1 MNQVFDNVD
10 DIELTKEFLA
20 HALATALKTIQELHD
35 EIRALHDIV
44 GDHLTDVE
52 AS

>member
-10 DIELTKEFLA
+10 DIEISREFLA
-20 HALATALKTIQELHD
+20 RALATALKTIQELHD

-44 GDHLTDVE
+44 GDHLTDAE

>member
-10 DIELTKEFLA
+10 DIEISREFLA

-44 GDHLTDVE
+44 GDHLTDLE

>member
-10 DIELTKEFLA
+10 DIEISREFLA
-20 HALATALKTIQELHD
+20 HALAFALKTIEELHG
-35 EIRALHDIV
+35 EIRALRDIV

-52 AS
+52 SS

>member
-1 MNQVFDNVD
+1 MNEVFDNVD
-10 DIELTKEFLA
+10 DIEISREFLA

>member
-20 HALATALKTIQELHD
+20 HALATALKTIEELHG

-44 GDHLTDVE
+44 GSHLDGLE